1 MIKAPRPSPV
11 RPAPAS
17 PLVVSDRLIA
27 LAQSASAHGRREAAL
42 VLLAAAYAVLEGP
55 RRSASRRTRSSGR

>member
-1 MIKAPRPSPV
+1 MMKASRPPPARPV
-11 RPAPAS
+11 PAS

-42 VLLAAAYAVLEGP
+42 VLLAAAHAVLDVPKRPAAKRP
-55 RRSASRRTRSSGR
+55 RRPAS